1 MILTYQGY
9 LMVNNSHKSRFSEQI
24 GSILLWCVYGV
35 VIIISYFLSESISV
49 NGFIPSEPAL
59 NILKSLVD
67 VDIAL
72 LTFWGLILVFSL
84 GSLRESKARVEKER
98 YELGIAKD
106 RLVLERSLGCANGV
120 KRIVVDAFTH
130 IEERHEKRAIDLDN
144 QLRQLARQIAST
156 IIGAFIVV
164 VVLLWAL
171 LQSSTA
177 LGKIGSRGLHFS
189 EVFSCLVFMLMAVFL
204 IFSSL
209 WNSRPMYERRILIE
223 EFEKGWTKL
232 KEDWRKFRKESKM
245 KVAYW
250 QTTLE
255 AKIEPFRRKME
266 NIRKRARQKREH
278 SNQRA

>member
-1 MILTYQGY
+1 
-9 LMVNNSHKSRFSEQI
+9 MVNNSHKSRFSEQI